1 VIIDF
6 IALDSVNKA
15 LIFYDEIIAKINK
28 IADNPYLHRKRLSLN
43 DDNVRE
49 LIYKGYTVPFEIDT
63 KNNKIIIL
71 GIFNQNLLVP
81 YLQIWNA
88 YRHSSYCPFSPA

>member
-1 VIIDF
+1 
-6 IALDSVNKA
+6 
-15 LIFYDEIIAKINK
+15 LIFYDEVIAKINQ
-28 IADNPYLHRKRLSLN
+28 ISQNPYIFRKRESLN

-71 GIFNQNLLVP
+71 GIFNQN
-81 YLQIWNA
+81 IWQ
-88 YRHSSYCPFSPA
+88 

>member
-71 GIFNQNLLVP
+71 GIFNQNLW
-81 YLQIWNA
+81 Q
-88 YRHSSYCPFSPA
+88 

>member
-1 VIIDF
+1 LILEKSDRFKDELEVIIDF
-6 IALDSVNKA
+6 IALDSVNRA

-28 IADNPYLHRKRLSLN
+28 ITDNPYLHRKRPSLN

-71 GIFNQNLLVP
+71 GVFNQNLW
-81 YLQIWNA
+81 Q
-88 YRHSSYCPFSPA
+88 

>member
-1 VIIDF
+1 MILEKSDRFKDELEVIIDF
-6 IALDSVNKA
+6 IALDSVNRA
-15 LIFYDEIIAKINK
+15 LTFYDEIIAKINK
-28 IADNPYLHRKRLSLN
+28 ITDNPYLHRKRPSLN

-71 GIFNQNLLVP
+71 GVFNQNLW
-81 YLQIWNA
+81 Q
-88 YRHSSYCPFSPA
+88 

>member
-6 IALDSVNKA
+6 IALDSVNRA
-15 LIFYDEIIAKINK
+15 LTFYDEIIAKINK
-28 IADNPYLHRKRLSLN
+28 VTDNPYLHRKRPSLN

-71 GIFNQNLLVP
+71 GVFNQNLW
-81 YLQIWNA
+81 Q
-88 YRHSSYCPFSPA
+88 